1 MITGNYVIKTG
12 RTIQEAVQLAIE
24 ELNTDLDQVKI
35 DILEEPAKGLLG
47 FISGK
52 PAKVKVTLKATPSDV
67 VREFL
72 QDLIKVMGVEGRV
85 TVKEEEANLL
95 RAEFK
100 GPNMG
105 VLIGRRGQTLDSIQ
119 YIAGLVL
126 NKKYPD
132 KYYRVIVDTEDY
144 RKKREETLVQLAK
157 NIAYKAVRLGKDIA
171 LEPMNPYE
179 RRIIHSALQGDA
191 RVTTHSEGEEPY
203 RKVIISVK

>member
-24 ELNTDLDQVKI
+24 ELNTDLNEVKI

>member
-1 MITGNYVIKTG
+1 LITGNYVIKTG

-35 DILEEPAKGLLG
+35 DILEEPAKGILG
-47 FISGK
+47 FISSK
-52 PAKVKVTLKATPSDV
+52 PAKVKVTLKATPSDM

-72 QDLIKVMGVEGRV
+72 QDLINVMGVEGRV

-126 NKKYPD
+126 NKKFPD
-132 KYYRVIVDTEDY
+132 RYYRVIVDTEDY

-157 NIAYKAVRLGKDIA
+157 NIAYKAIRLGKDVA

>member
-72 QDLIKVMGVEGRV
+72 QDLINVMGVEGRV

-126 NKKYPD
+126 NKNYPD

>member
-1 MITGNYVIKTG
+1 LITGNYVIKTG

-24 ELNTDLDQVKI
+24 ELNTDLNEVKI

>member
-1 MITGNYVIKTG
+1 MTTGNYIIKTG

-47 FISGK
+47 FISSK
-52 PAKVKVTLKATPSDV
+52 PAKVKVTLKATPADV

-72 QDLIKVMGVEGRV
+72 QDLINVMGVEGRV
-85 TVKEEEANLL
+85 MVREEETNLL
-95 RAEFK
+95 RAEFR

-132 KYYRVIVDTEDY
+132 RYCRVIVDTENY

-157 NIAYKAVRLGKDIA
+157 NIACKAVRLGKDIA

-191 RVTTHSEGEEPY
+191 RVTTHSEGEEPF
-203 RKVIISVK
+203 RKVIISIK

>member
-1 MITGNYVIKTG
+1 LITGNYVIKTG

-72 QDLIKVMGVEGRV
+72 QDLINVMGVEGRV

>member
-35 DILEEPAKGLLG
+35 DILEEPAKGILG
-47 FISGK
+47 FISSK
-52 PAKVKVTLKATPSDV
+52 PAKVKVTLKATPSDM

-126 NKKYPD
+126 NKKFPD
-132 KYYRVIVDTEDY
+132 RYYRVIVDTEDY

-157 NIAYKAVRLGKDIA
+157 NIAYKAIRLGKDVA

>member
-1 MITGNYVIKTG
+1 MTTRNYIIKTG

-52 PAKVKVTLKATPSDV
+52 PAKVKVTLKATPADV

-72 QDLIKVMGVEGRV
+72 QDLINVMGIEGRV
-85 TVKEEEANLL
+85 TVREEQDNLL

-132 KYYRVIVDTEDY
+132 RYYRVIVDTEDY

>member
-1 MITGNYVIKTG
+1 MTGRFVIKTG

-24 ELNTDLDQVKI
+24 ELNVDLNQVKI
-35 DILEEPAKGLLG
+35 EILEEPGRGLLG
-47 FISGK
+47 LINNK
-52 PAKVKVTLKATPSDV
+52 PGKVKVTLRSTPVDV
-67 VREFL
+67 TKEFL
-72 QDLIKVMGVEGRV
+72 EKLLNKMGVEGRV
-85 TVKEEEANLL
+85 IIKEEEGRVL

-119 YIAGLVL
+119 YITGLVV
-126 NKKYPD
+126 NRKRTD
-132 KYYRVIVDTEDY
+132 DYYRVIVDTENY

-157 NIAYKAVRLGKDIA
+157 NIAYKAVRIGKDIA

-179 RRIIHSALQGDA
+179 RRIIHSALQEDT
-191 RVTTHSEGEEPY
+191 RVTTYSEGQDPY